1 MPRVNISIQDFMS
14 MLIADIDFIT
24 DLEREES
31 AYAER
36 EESEVKIA

>member
-1 MPRVNISIQDFMS
+1 MGLLDFMS
-14 MLIADIDFIT
+14 LLGADIDFID